1 MPTMT
6 QTNVKVTT
14 DAVDTKDLRAIELA
28 DGWHEISNCEFVHFA
43 VGEAQSPISPDKLY
57 PALRYQNEFGKL
69 VRTPLNKILSFSD
82 EPQAR
87 R

>member
-1 MPTMT
+1 MPIMT
-6 QTNVKVTT
+6 KTNLKVVT
-14 DAVDTKDLRAIELA
+14 DALDTKDLRAIELA
-28 DGWHEISNCEFVHFA
+28 DGWHEVTNCEFVHFA

>member
-1 MPTMT
+1 MPIMT
-6 QTNVKVTT
+6 KTNLKVVT
-14 DAVDTKDLRAIELA
+14 DALDTKDLRAIELA

-69 VRTPLNKILSFSD
+69 VRTPLNKILSFSE
-82 EPQAR
+82 EPQVR

>member
-1 MPTMT
+1 MPIMT
-6 QTNVKVTT
+6 KTNLKVVT
-14 DAVDTKDLRAIELA
+14 DALDTKDLRAIELA
-28 DGWHEISNCEFVHFA
+28 DGWHEVTNCEFVHFA

-69 VRTPLNKILSFSD
+69 VRTPLNKILSFSE
-82 EPQAR
+82 EPQVR